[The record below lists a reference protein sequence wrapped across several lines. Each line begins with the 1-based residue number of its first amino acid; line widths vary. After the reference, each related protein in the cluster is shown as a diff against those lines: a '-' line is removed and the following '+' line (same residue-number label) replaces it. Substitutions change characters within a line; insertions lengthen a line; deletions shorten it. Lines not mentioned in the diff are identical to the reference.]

1 MAAGSLPPNVD
12 LEESQQA
19 ETLRVI
25 IPFAV
30 LAVLAVCA
38 RFVARRI
45 QKLRYELDDYLSV
58 AGLVRNN
65 FPLAFLLFSLSLHSY
80 TTRPPKV

>member
-1 MAAGSLPPNVD
+1 MAAGSPPANVD

-45 QKLRYELDDYLSV
+45 QKLHYGLDDYLSV
-58 AGLVRNN
+58 AGLVRKNLPSF
-65 FPLAFLLFSLSLHSY
+65 FPSLFSLFAFI
-80 TTRPPKV
+80 